1 MQLGMQLGTQL
12 LGRESQ
18 LFDATHT
25 PWLALTNKWEGA
37 HTHAHA
43 HAQRT
48 RTRARTRTH
57 TALAATTIMTTYM
70 HACPYQQAC
79 QPSPKCLARW
89 TRVPLAVAVGE
100 WDTPQPAEGRR
111 CQRRGLVPWPRA
123 VHRWTAGSDPGW
135 STKTNP
141 GPGKNPHDHDE
152 RRQIGFADRVHGSKP
167 PSRLHRAHAPCRTRL
182 CRWRCPCARG
192 TTFAPLS
199 RWRCSC
205 VHTLDLRRGRAGV
218 QNEQTAIVV
227 TIAINHFYRHY
238 SHIQPHT
245 ATYSHNHNHN
255 PSHYQLRTHH
265 GTRHTRCTSPLGVR
279 SGCRW
284 RQRPNS
290 EGSTTPTDARPQ
302 RDHDLTKQ
310 GHKVHTAHSRHPFP
324 SPTHSLSHTQ
334 PR

>member
-48 RTRARTRTH
+48 RTRARTHTHTHTH
-57 TALAATTIMTTYM
+57 TALATTRTMTTYM

-79 QPSPKCLARW
+79 QPSPKWWARW
-89 TRVPLAVAVGE
+89 TRAPLAVAVGE

-111 CQRRGLVPWPRA
+111 CQRRWLVPWPRA

-135 STKTNP
+135 STETSP

-152 RRQIGFADRVHGSKP
+152 QRQIGFADRVHVSNP
-167 PSRLHRAHAPCRTRL
+167 PSRLHRAHAPCQTRL

-205 VHTLDLRRGRAGV
+205 VHTLDLRRGRAGFRM
-218 QNEQTAIVV
+218 NK
-227 TIAINHFYRHY
+227 
-238 SHIQPHT
+238 
-245 ATYSHNHNHN
+245 
-255 PSHYQLRTHH
+255 L
-265 GTRHTRCTSPLGVR
+265 
-279 SGCRW
+279 
-284 RQRPNS
+284 
-290 EGSTTPTDARPQ
+290 PTC
-302 RDHDLTKQ
+302 
-310 GHKVHTAHSRHPFP
+310 SR
-324 SPTHSLSHTQ
+324 
-334 PR
+334 